1 MYACFGVALLL
12 PWNATLAAMDYFI
25 DIFPNHN
32 PSFTFL
38 LAVSV
43 PMLGMQIVS
52 FFLQKF
58 LSVEFKLITC
68 LLLNCLVTACVAFI
82 PAVISNE
89 NNCYFITLGLMIIQ
103 GCSIAF
109 LQSALYGIAGISTV
123 LTNRLM
129 IGIGMGSVLM
139 NFIRML
145 FLWLVNSK
153 KTGAIVFFSL
163 SSAYIFACFILSL
176 VFLRSYKKA

>member
-1 MYACFGVALLL
+1 
-12 PWNATLAAMDYFI
+12 
-25 DIFPNHN
+25 
-32 PSFTFL
+32 
-38 LAVSV
+38 
-43 PMLGMQIVS
+43 VS

-58 LSVEFKLITC
+58 ISVQSKLVTC
-68 LLLNCLVTACVAFI
+68 LFLNSLVTACVAFI

-163 SSAYIFACFILSL
+163 SSAYIFLCFILSL
-176 VFLRSYKKA
+176 VFLRSYKMA

>member
-1 MYACFGVALLL
+1 MYVCFGVALLL

-43 PMLGMQIVS
+43 PMLGMQVVS

-58 LSVEFKLITC
+58 LSVEFKLIFC
-68 LLLNCLVTACVAFI
+68 LLVNALVTASIAFV
-82 PAVISNE
+82 PVIVSNE
-89 NNCYFITLGLMIIQ
+89 KYCYFITLGLMIIQ

-109 LQSALYGIAGISTV
+109 LQSSLYGIAGVSTI

-153 KTGAIVFFSL
+153 QTGAIVFFSL
-163 SSAYIFACFILSL
+163 SSAYIFVCFILSL